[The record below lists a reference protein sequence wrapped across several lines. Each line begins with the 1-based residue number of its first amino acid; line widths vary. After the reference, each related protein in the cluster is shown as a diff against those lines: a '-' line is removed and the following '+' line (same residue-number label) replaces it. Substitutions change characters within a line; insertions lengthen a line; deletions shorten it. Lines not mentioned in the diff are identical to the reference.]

1 MRDRTTLQIVSE
13 NRLHEI
19 LSQDEV
25 KSAIEKNWS
34 GSAILYGLS
43 DMSSFSIIRN
53 YELDNEIYTLEN
65 ISKSFNENKT
75 FYFNYYSYR
84 DITLI
89 RFVFKEAMTFVI
101 VCLYQFLIYFVVSD
115 NDFSQNIDLGL
126 NTKYKNLNTLCVLL
140 SLFLIFNKIN
150 SIIFFTLVK
159 RWYIEQDSLLLE
171 LIFIA
176 VLIFHY
182 FNLKNIW
189 IPEYDMANRN
199 FYSGLILGVIIG
211 TLWYRVIY
219 NLRVTKAYGG
229 FLRVV
234 YVILS
239 QIANFLLIFFSFCA
253 MSSGIF
259 TLLFHKNQVFS
270 GFFQSFLTL
279 FAATCNNYSIAN
291 FQYDNMLCSI
301 FLAFFVVVSILMLIN
316 LLIAFLSELY
326 KDYED
331 KIYSEQSTTL
341 IRVYEYLKNDEKY
354 GIFKFL
360 FAPFSLFSLPFELII
375 LFVENKKYWND
386 VFCKILYSLI
396 AFLYFIVFIII
407 NLYLMPIG
415 YLIMYYR
422 LLIHGKGKRLKNLA
436 FLVLFGPVVMI
447 YYFFLDLFNF
457 WYHTYK
463 PQIKLQDTRAE
474 SKDKITKVK
483 LLFSNILPRIASK
496 VNKKD
501 YKRTSY
507 PISEIITS
515 WYLKNELSSSKDESE
530 VNLIHKKSIIKK
542 KYKDIYSMRKSHF
555 TMFRKSETKMSYLV
569 YYGFIVTFL
578 QKFGDRSGYI
588 LINFREIDKDLAKYL
603 FPQKPYYDDEYYEF
617 LFYFQE
623 KIFRKLFTELTYKGN
638 EKKKELNQLQRV
650 NKDLNKIIDKFTSM
664 KFALSLMSNNNI
676 SVLNTGIGLLNKIFA
691 ILENNLLDLQA
702 NHLFSQIGK
711 VTSSHNQ
718 NAGI

>member
-1 MRDRTTLQIVSE
+1 MSE

-259 TLLFHKNQVFS
+259 TLLFHKN
-270 GFFQSFLTL
+270 
-279 FAATCNNYSIAN
+279 
-291 FQYDNMLCSI
+291 
-301 FLAFFVVVSILMLIN
+301 
-316 LLIAFLSELY
+316 
-326 KDYED
+326 
-331 KIYSEQSTTL
+331 
-341 IRVYEYLKNDEKY
+341 KY
-354 GIFKFL
+354 
-360 FAPFSLFSLPFELII
+360 
-375 LFVENKKYWND
+375 
-386 VFCKILYSLI
+386 
-396 AFLYFIVFIII
+396 
-407 NLYLMPIG
+407 
-415 YLIMYYR
+415 
-422 LLIHGKGKRLKNLA
+422 
-436 FLVLFGPVVMI
+436 
-447 YYFFLDLFNF
+447 FLDFFNLF
-457 WYHTYK
+457 
-463 PQIKLQDTRAE
+463 
-474 SKDKITKVK
+474 
-483 LLFSNILPRIASK
+483 
-496 VNKKD
+496 
-501 YKRTSY
+501 
-507 PISEIITS
+507 
-515 WYLKNELSSSKDESE
+515 
-530 VNLIHKKSIIKK
+530 
-542 KYKDIYSMRKSHF
+542 
-555 TMFRKSETKMSYLV
+555 
-569 YYGFIVTFL
+569 
-578 QKFGDRSGYI
+578 
-588 LINFREIDKDLAKYL
+588 
-603 FPQKPYYDDEYYEF
+603 
-617 LFYFQE
+617 
-623 KIFRKLFTELTYKGN
+623 
-638 EKKKELNQLQRV
+638 
-650 NKDLNKIIDKFTSM
+650 
-664 KFALSLMSNNNI
+664 
-676 SVLNTGIGLLNKIFA
+676 
-691 ILENNLLDLQA
+691 
-702 NHLFSQIGK
+702 
-711 VTSSHNQ
+711 
-718 NAGI
+718 